1 VATRI
6 CVFTRSVADARG
18 WAAACEREVM
28 NMWIRMIGHQ
38 GTKDGVRMAR
48 SAAPSLSALPSS
60 ISH

>member
-1 VATRI
+1 
-6 CVFTRSVADARG
+6 
-18 WAAACEREVM
+18 
-28 NMWIRMIGHQ
+28 MWIRMIGHQ